1 MCPPLLA
8 LIPAAISTLSLS
20 GAAAG
25 GAGAALGGLSAGSIG
40 AASAG
45 LGAISAISSYVGG
58 ISAHDA
64 AKKAANLNYSQ
75 KLGAI
80 NQSNVQLSQEQSE
93 DTASGAI
100 KQAQSFGRI
109 AASASSLGL
118 GASTM
123 TPFLNAALAGD
134 ARNTAVDLLNITG
147 KRNELGNERYSA
159 ALERKS
165 AIDAVP
171 RPGISSLFL
180 GLGKSALEGASTFA
194 QVGGKF

>member
-8 LIPAAISTLSLS
+8 LIPAAISSLSLAGAAT
-20 GAAAG
+20 GAAA
-25 GAGAALGGLSAGSIG
+25 AATPGIIG

-45 LGAISAISSYVGG
+45 LGAISAVASYAGG

-194 QVGGKF
+194 QVGGKFS